1 MTVLI
6 RAGEDE
12 TLSAS
17 GVTLLADVTDTGG
30 HLTSHRS
37 IFQPGKEGAPP
48 HLHREAAELFF
59 VLGGSLRVLT
69 GKKLVELNQGD
80 YLLVPPNT
88 PHAFE
93 AAGNEPAEVLFVLT
107 NAKPRFG
114 YYRLLESA
122 YRGETDWAEV
132 AKTSDL
138 YDNHY
143 VESPTWKNR

>member
-6 RAGEDE
+6 RAGEAE

-37 IFQPGKEGAPP
+37 IFQPDKEGAPP
-48 HLHREAAELFF
+48 HLHREAAEVFF
-59 VLGGSLRVLT
+59 VLDGSLRVLT